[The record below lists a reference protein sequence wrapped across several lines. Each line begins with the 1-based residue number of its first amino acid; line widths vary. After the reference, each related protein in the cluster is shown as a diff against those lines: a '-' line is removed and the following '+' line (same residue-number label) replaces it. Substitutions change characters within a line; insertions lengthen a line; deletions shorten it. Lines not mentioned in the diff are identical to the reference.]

1 MRIKVCG
8 LTNIDQFNELDGLGV
23 DFGGFIFYHKS
34 PRYVFK
40 HLPRMAIKKAKG
52 KNINKVGLFVNEEA
66 DEVLQT
72 VDDCGL
78 YLVQLHGDETPRYCE
93 KISNYVSVI
102 KAFRIREDDN
112 IEWKIKD
119 YQDAADMFLFDTAGT
134 AYGGTGQQFN
144 WEKLASADIKKP
156 FFLSGGIGLE
166 DVAAIQQFATTPV
179 AKDLFSLD
187 INSKFETAPGIKN
200 IPLIENFIKAFPR

>member
-1 MRIKVCG
+1 
-8 LTNIDQFNELDGLGV
+8 
-23 DFGGFIFYHKS
+23 
-34 PRYVFK
+34 
-40 HLPRMAIKKAKG
+40 
-52 KNINKVGLFVNEEA
+52 EA

-156 FFLSGGIGLE
+156 FFL
-166 DVAAIQQFATTPV
+166 
-179 AKDLFSLD
+179 
-187 INSKFETAPGIKN
+187 
-200 IPLIENFIKAFPR
+200 